1 MKVMDRPQ
9 IIRSLKVH
17 AFVFLGLILVQF
29 WLGMTINLEVS
40 LPTLSYGGFSALIFY
55 LAHFWLVISHAI
67 IAIVILAVS
76 AKFLMISL
84 KSGSRALVVTG
95 SLGLAAVLGA
105 IYNGV
110 AFLTSDQFF
119 GNSIGMAM
127 SAISAVVAYAV
138 SLYYIGSIQSEN
150 AAMRI

>member
-1 MKVMDRPQ
+1 MKVMDRLQ
-9 IIRSLKVH
+9 IKRSLKIH

-29 WLGMTINLEVS
+29 WLGMTINLEIA
-40 LPTLSYGGFSALIFY
+40 LPTLNHDGISALIYY
-55 LAHFWLVISHAI
+55 LVHFWPVVSHAI
-67 IAIVILAVS
+67 VAIVILAVS
-76 AKFLMISL
+76 ARFLMISL
-84 KSGSRALVVTG
+84 KSGSRALVVTA
-95 SLGLAAVLGA
+95 SIGLAAVLGA

>member
-1 MKVMDRPQ
+1 MKVIDGLK
-9 IIRSLKVH
+9 IARSLKIH

-40 LPTLSYGGFSALIFY
+40 LPTLSYGGISALMFY
-55 LAHFWLVISHAI
+55 LMHFWPVISHTL

-76 AKFLMISL
+76 ARFLAISF

-95 SLGLAAVLGA
+95 IIGLAAVLGA

-110 AFLTSDQFF
+110 AFLLSDQFF

-127 SAISAVVAYAV
+127 SAISAVVAYAIA
-138 SLYYIGSIQSEN
+138 LYYIGSILSEN
-150 AAMRI
+150 AGMRI